1 MKLYWCDSTTNKIER
16 INYDG
21 TRRKVL
27 LDSSGLDNPFAITIF
42 KEHIYWIDMCVL

>member
-21 TRRKVL
+21 TSRKIL

-42 KEHIYWIDMCVL
+42 KEHIYWIDM